1 MPSAFSHQPSALRTR
16 ASTAATHSTAA
27 SWPRRV
33 LAESFAECSW
43 DRRLNGR
50 SATSCVVMPC
60 VVAWAQV
67 SGLSPSGDLRFSQG
81 RVIIIRHYAEAWHA
95 FSSAQPSPS
104 TLIANLICMGM
115 CLSPQPSALS
125 LDPPHP
131 FCHKPPALRTCA
143 SCSSNNTAR
152 RESTR
157 RVLAE
162 SPSSSMGSRRLSCRS
177 ATSALLSACSIG
189 DSRDRPRLQAPPG
202 LFPGPAAT

>member
-1 MPSAFSHQPSALRTR
+1 MLSAFSHQPSALRTR

-125 LDPPHP
+125 LDPLPP
-131 FCHKPPALRTCA
+131 FAISHQLCALVRVAAATIQLA
-143 SCSSNNTAR
+143 
-152 RESTR
+152 E

-162 SPSSSMGSRRLSCRS
+162 CLPSPSSSMGSRRLSCRS

-202 LFPGPAAT
+202 LFPGPAR